1 MATASKRPGVDQLGP
16 TTSSAAPAT
25 DTPLLHQAEETLRAE
40 GLRLA
45 KAYRVERRARNR
57 WWAAYARGGHAW
69 TAILGGDLPEDWRLL
84 KTIEGWPVAR

>member
-1 MATASKRPGVDQLGP
+1 MIQLEAAATR
-16 TTSSAAPAT
+16 AAPVARSA
-25 DTPLLHQAEETLRAE
+25 LLRQAEETLRAE